1 MPENNPVPENNL
13 GPRAISRRTL
23 LGGLA
28 AGAVASPFLAACGAP
43 SSPNSAGSTGASSSA
58 AASLASSPSK
68 PVTLNILDVAG
79 NLQLTKP
86 AIEAFTSQHPGIIAN
101 VTTTTGTAPD
111 LAPKVQAMQ
120 QAGNVQI
127 QLVLTGTDG
136 LSAGIQKG
144 LWNNLKPYYASFFPG
159 LMDNYS
165 PGAASMASLAQD
177 QGIEIVWYPSG
188 PLLEYNPAK
197 LTTPPDTPDALLAWA
212 KANPGKFQYA
222 QPRNSGPGRTFLMG
236 LPYLLGDSDP
246 TDPVNGW
253 TKTWAYLAEL
263 NKYIDSYP
271 AKTSAT
277 MTNIAQG
284 TVSMIAT
291 TTGWY
296 INPRALGTV
305 PANMMVAKY
314 QNQTWVSDAQY
325 GVIPKGV
332 SNDEL
337 IAAMRLLAFILT
349 PQQQAVTYDQGY
361 FYPGPAVKGVTLAQ
375 APASSQQAIAKYGD
389 PQFDSWI
396 AASPIK
402 NSLPAP
408 MQVTAF
414 GLWDTKIGSTK

>member
-1 MPENNPVPENNL
+1 MAETDDHPQ
-13 GPRAISRRTL
+13 GISRRTL

-28 AGAVASPFLAACGAP
+28 LGTVAAPVLAACGAP
-43 SSPNSAGSTGASSSA
+43 SSGTSTP
-58 AASLASSPSK
+58 AASASALAQTPSK

-86 AIEAFTSQHPGIIAN
+86 AINAFKAKYPNIVSN
-101 VTTTTGTAPD
+101 VTTTTATSPE
-111 LAPKVQAMQ
+111 LAPKVQAQQ

-144 LWNNLKPYYASFFPG
+144 LWYNLKPYYGSFFPG
-159 LMDNYS
+159 LMSNYS
-165 PGAASMASLAQD
+165 PAAASMAGLAQD

-197 LTTPPDTPDALLAWA
+197 VAAPPATPTALLTWA

-222 QPRNSGPGRTFLMG
+222 QPRNSGPGRTLLMG
-236 LPYLLGDSDP
+236 LPYLLGDSNPADP
-246 TDPVNGW
+246 TNGW

-263 NKYIDSYP
+263 GKYISAYP
-271 AKTSAT
+271 PKTSAV

-284 TVSMIAT
+284 TVDMIAT

-305 PANMMVAKY
+305 PASMKVAKF
-314 QNQTWVSDAQY
+314 QNLTWVSDAQF

-337 IAAMRLLAFILT
+337 IATMRLLEFILT
-349 PQQQAVTYDQGY
+349 PEQQAATYDQGY
-361 FYPGPAVKGVTLAQ
+361 FYPGPAVKGVTVAQ
-375 APASSQQAIAKYGD
+375 APAASRQVIAKFGE

-396 AASPIK
+396 ASSPIK

-408 MQVTAF
+408 AQVTAF
-414 GLWDTKIGSTK
+414 DLWDQKIGSIK

>member
-1 MPENNPVPENNL
+1 MSENNFTY
-13 GPRAISRRTL
+13 RSISRRNL

-28 AGAVASPFLAACGAP
+28 AGAAGLAAAPALAACGAP
-43 SSPNSAGSTGASSSA
+43 GTNSAP
-58 AASLASSPSK
+58 AASASALGQVPSA

-79 NLQLTKP
+79 NLQLTSP
-86 AIEAFTSQHPGIIAN
+86 AIAAFKAKYPNIARDI
-101 VTTTTGTAPD
+101 TTTTGTAPE
-111 LAPKVQAMQ
+111 LAPKVQAQQ

-136 LSAGIQKG
+136 LSDGITKS
-144 LWNNLKPYYASFFPG
+144 LWYDLSPYYSSFFPG
-159 LMDNYS
+159 LMTNYS
-165 PGAASMASLAQD
+165 PGAASMASLAQN
-177 QGIEIVWYPSG
+177 QGIELVWYPSG
-188 PLLEYNPAK
+188 PLLEYNPSKVSA
-197 LTTPPDTPDALLAWA
+197 PPATPDALLAWA

-222 QPRNSGPGRTFLMG
+222 VPRNSGPGRTLLMG

-246 TDPVNGW
+246 TDPTNGW

-263 NKYIDSYP
+263 GKYITAYP
-271 AKTSAT
+271 PKTSAT

-284 TVSMIAT
+284 TVSMIAS

-305 PANMMVAKY
+305 PASMKVAKF
-314 QNQTWVSDAQY
+314 QNMTWVSDAQF

-332 SNDEL
+332 TNDEL
-337 IAAMRLLAFILT
+337 IAAMRLLEFILT
-349 PQQQAVTYDQGY
+349 PEQQAVTYDKGY

-375 APASSQQAIAKYGD
+375 APASSQQVVATYGD
-389 PQFDSWI
+389 PEFDSWI
-396 AASPIK
+396 AGNPIK

-408 MQVTAF
+408 AQVTAF